1 MFVRYLYISSIVFY
15 HLCDLQITPPSPK
28 LIFSFVVAVFQKA
41 EILNFGE
48 LMCQFF
54 ILWMVPLVSHT
65 GLLCATQ
72 DHRDLLL
79 HVLLEVLEF

>member
-1 MFVRYLYISSIVFY
+1 M
-15 HLCDLQITPPSPK
+15 CDLQITPPSPK

-41 EILNFGE
+41 DILNFGE
-48 LMCQFF
+48 LIYQFF
-54 ILWMVPLVSHT
+54 ILWMVPLVSYT

-79 HVLLEVLEF
+79 NVLLKVLEF